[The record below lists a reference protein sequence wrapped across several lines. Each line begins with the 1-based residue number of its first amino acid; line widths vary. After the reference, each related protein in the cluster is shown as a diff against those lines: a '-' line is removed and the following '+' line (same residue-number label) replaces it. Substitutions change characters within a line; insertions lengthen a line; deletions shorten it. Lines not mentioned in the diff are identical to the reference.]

1 MATRAAPAD
10 PTRRWEILT
19 GLVIL
24 GLFWG
29 GLLAGELALRL
40 FTQARFGITTTVERS
55 EKFYIEPETGLRR
68 IRPNVQMGQI
78 RVNNMGFRGPDIVA
92 NKPAGTFRLAFL
104 GASTTFNAEVPDGR
118 TWPELTGRALQR
130 AAGDSCRIEVINA
143 GQPGYTMQRVRTLWT
158 HHVAPLRPDLVL
170 MMPGDVDSNLEKLAE
185 AQGIPTAAPRPSW
198 LARHSALMALLEK
211 NFVTVRL
218 QREALSRAG
227 KISFDPA
234 SVAAP
239 FEPALRDFVRVV
251 AASGA
256 TVVLITPPSRL
267 RASQSD
273 EEKVEAGVTAVYFMP
288 YVALDDLIA
297 ARDAYNAAT
306 RRVAGE
312 EGAILV
318 GDEDRI
324 PADERH
330 FVDSAHLSTAGSAV
344 QAARVADA
352 LLASPRLRE
361 AARQAGCR
369 FG

>member
-1 MATRAAPAD
+1 MATRPAPAD

-40 FTQARFGITTTVERS
+40 FTEARFGIATTVERS
-55 EKFYIEPETGLRR
+55 AKFYIEPETGLRR
-68 IRPNVQMGQI
+68 IRPNVQMGRI
-78 RVNNMGFRGPDIVA
+78 RVNNMGFRGPDIA
-92 NKPAGTFRLAFL
+92 AAKPMGTLRMAFL
-104 GASTTFNAEVPDGR
+104 GASTTFSAEVPDGR

-158 HHVAPLRPDLVL
+158 QHVAPLRPDLVL
-170 MMPGDVDSNLEKLAE
+170 MMPGDVDANLEKVAE
-185 AQGIPTAAPRPSW
+185 AQGIATTVRRPSW

-211 NFVTVRL
+211 NFVTIRL
-218 QREALSRAG
+218 QRNALSRDG
-227 KISFDPA
+227 KISLDPA
-234 SVAAP
+234 QAAAP
-239 FEPALRDFVRVV
+239 FELALRDFVRTI
-251 AASGA
+251 AGSGA
-256 TVVLITPPSRL
+256 TVALITPPSRL

-306 RRVAGE
+306 RDVARQ
-312 EGAILV
+312 EGTILV

-330 FVDSAHLSTAGSAV
+330 FVDSAHLTAAGSAV
-344 QAARVADA
+344 QAARVAEG
-352 LLASPRLRE
+352 LLASPRLRD
-361 AARQAGCR
+361 AAQRAGCR